1 MLTSL
6 ATSSWR
12 ARWCGLFVAVA
23 LATPVRPA
31 AASEPGGISEAAQS
45 AFDRGQAERDAGR
58 YAAAAREFASAYAL
72 IDEKQ
77 RELRA
82 AVLFDLV
89 DAHRNAF
96 TAGGTRRGNEHPAA
110 HLCAADRTLADF
122 IETEQER
129 RRGGKKTPDMVK
141 ATELREE
148 VRRDFVA
155 ARARESD
162 LDCAALE
169 LPREVDAAAPEA
181 EPEPTPV
188 GEPTATPRKPKALLI
203 AGGITTVVG
212 LGLFGLMAA
221 GMVRGQRAE
230 QDGADL
236 VKEQPLLIP
245 EDPELAAI
253 ERRGRGSNAMAIL
266 GGVFGSLALG
276 AGVALLVVG
285 GRAKARARRAGS
297 EPAVAVWPVASPLGG
312 GAALRWRF

>member
-12 ARWCGLFVAVA
+12 SRACGLAVAVA

-31 AASEPGGISEAAQS
+31 AAEPGGISEAAQS

-58 YAAAAREFASAYAL
+58 YGAAAREFATAYAL

-96 TAGGTRRGNEHPAA
+96 AAGGTRRGNEHPAA
-110 HLCAADRTLADF
+110 HLCAADRALADF
-122 IETEQER
+122 IESEQEH
-129 RRGGKKTPDMVK
+129 RRGSKKTPDMVK
-141 ATELREE
+141 AIELREE
-148 VRRDFVA
+148 VRRDFLA

-169 LPREVDAAAPEA
+169 LPRVVDEPAQEGTSEPAPADEPAAS
-181 EPEPTPV
+181 
-188 GEPTATPRKPKALLI
+188 PRNPKALVI
-203 AGGITTVVG
+203 AGSVTTVVG
-212 LGLFGLMAA
+212 LGLLGLMAA
-221 GMVRGQRAE
+221 GLVRGERAE
-230 QDGADL
+230 QDGAAL
-236 VKEQPLLIP
+236 VKEMPLLMP
-245 EDPELAAI
+245 EDPQLAAI
-253 ERRGRGSNAMAIL
+253 ERRGRGGNAMAIL

-285 GRAKARARRAGS
+285 KRAKARGAGS
-297 EPAVAVWPVASPLGG
+297 EAAVAVWPVASPLGG